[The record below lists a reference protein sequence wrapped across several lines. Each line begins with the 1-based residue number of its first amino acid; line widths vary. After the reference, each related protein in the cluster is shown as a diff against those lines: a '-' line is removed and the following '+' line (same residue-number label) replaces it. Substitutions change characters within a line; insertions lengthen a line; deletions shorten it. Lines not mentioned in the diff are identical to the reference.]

1 MDHVCRHW
9 HHHNRVLAHGLLRQ
23 RPTCGLA
30 ACLAAGPAGV
40 VAGLTVGGGFNVNH
54 LDILP
59 TAAGLLLGV
68 VNMFGSVAGALAPYV
83 MARMTEYPNAEGESG
98 AGDGGLSR
106 EQWGDGEPS
115 EAWLAEVEVGWSH
128 VFMLAVAVDCAGML
142 LYGALLSGER
152 QPWAPRSARAQ
163 PRGGGDDE

>member
-1 MDHVCRHW
+1 
-9 HHHNRVLAHGLLRQ
+9 
-23 RPTCGLA
+23 
-30 ACLAAGPAGV
+30 
-40 VAGLTVGGGFNVNH
+40 
-54 LDILP
+54 
-59 TAAGLLLGV
+59 
-68 VNMFGSVAGALAPYV
+68 MFGSVAGALAPYV

-98 AGDGGLSR
+98 AGGGLSR
-106 EQWGDGEPS
+106 EQWGDTEPS

-163 PRGGGDDE
+163 PRGAADDE

>member
-1 MDHVCRHW
+1 MHTVGTGC
-9 HHHNRVLAHGLLRQ
+9 NAVLLLLVGAGLLEGISQ
-23 RPTCGLA
+23 VATVGVLTLA
-30 ACLAAGPAGV
+30 VG

-98 AGDGGLSR
+98 ARNGLSR
-106 EQWGDGEPS
+106 EQWGDTEPS

-152 QPWAPRSARAQ
+152 QPWAPRSARAR
-163 PRGGGDDE
+163 PRGAAADE

>member
-1 MDHVCRHW
+1 MHTVGTGT
-9 HHHNRVLAHGLLRQ
+9 NAVLLLLVGAGLLEGISQ
-23 RPTCGLA
+23 VATVGVLTLA
-30 ACLAAGPAGV
+30 VG

-106 EQWGDGEPS
+106 EQWGDTEPS